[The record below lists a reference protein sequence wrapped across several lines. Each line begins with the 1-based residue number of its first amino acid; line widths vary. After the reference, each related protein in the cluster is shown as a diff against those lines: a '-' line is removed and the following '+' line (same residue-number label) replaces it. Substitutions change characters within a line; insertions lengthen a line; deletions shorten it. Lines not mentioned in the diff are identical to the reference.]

1 MMGVAFP
8 HRSVLAPAP
17 PWLPPA
23 SGKLHPACGPR
34 HLGRAFVV
42 VAAALAL
49 LPLAGHAQG
58 SAEAGA
64 GVAFES
70 YRFGSPDELGVD
82 ELTLLTI
89 PLAFS
94 ARSTGGTAL
103 DVRGAWA
110 EGTLTRPGAPSRSIS
125 GVTDLE
131 VSLTRTFGADAVV
144 LGLVGVIP
152 TGTSTH
158 DAEEADVAAA
168 IASDL
173 LPFRI
178 SSWGTGGGIG
188 GSVAVARR
196 VGTMG
201 LGASVGYVV
210 AGEFEPRAGESV
222 AFQPGDLIRAAAV
235 VDRTLGASKLAL
247 RLGFQRYGEDAL
259 DGTNLFRSGNRYE
272 AIGSYAFPAGA
283 RASGIV
289 YAGAL
294 HRDRGSYLTGL
305 EEAPS
310 QDLVVAGGALRAPLG
325 PGVWSPSADLRL
337 YRRSDGIGQGYLAG
351 VGASLEWPAGGA
363 TLIPSARIRL
373 GSIDAREGSS
383 SGVTGF
389 EGALTVRFGRVRR

>member
-1 MMGVAFP
+1 MGAAL
-8 HRSVLAPAP
+8 RSPV
-17 PWLPPA
+17 LPPSA
-23 SGKLHPACGPR
+23 TRRLPA
-34 HLGRAFVV
+34 LL
-42 VAAALAL
+42 AAAVLVL
-49 LPLAGHAQG
+49 VPPELVAQG

-82 ELTLLTI
+82 ELSLLTV

-94 ARSTGGTAL
+94 ARSTGGTTL

-110 EGTLTRPGAPSRSIS
+110 EGTLTRPGAPARSIS
-125 GVTDLE
+125 GITDLE

-196 VGTMG
+196 VGTVG
-201 LGASVGYVV
+201 LGASVGYVM

-272 AIGSYAFPAGA
+272 AIGSYGFPAGA

-310 QDLVVAGGALRAPLG
+310 QDLVVAGAAFRSPVGRG
-325 PGVWSPSADLRL
+325 GVWSPSADLRL

-363 TLIPSARIRL
+363 TLIPSARVRL